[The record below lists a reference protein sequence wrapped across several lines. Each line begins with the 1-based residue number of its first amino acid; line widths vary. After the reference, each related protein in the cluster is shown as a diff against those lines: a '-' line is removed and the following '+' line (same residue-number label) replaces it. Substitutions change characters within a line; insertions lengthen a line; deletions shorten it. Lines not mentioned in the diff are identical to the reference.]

1 MVQIMLSDRNEKF
14 LSTLKINLHFAD
26 DMFCS
31 ILVVFYMN
39 SKFVIAIISKDKNRI
54 TITQKLVDGR
64 L

>member
-1 MVQIMLSDRNEKF
+1 MLSDRNEKF

-26 DMFCS
+26 DILFCS